1 MPSVNSYTDKPQ
13 PIDKPQFKT
22 KLVRMVQQCWNHP
35 SIIMWVV
42 FNESQGQHDTEAL
55 VAEVKALDPSRL
67 GQQRQWRY
75 R

>member
-1 MPSVNSYTDKPQ
+1 
-13 PIDKPQFKT
+13 
-22 KLVRMVQQCWNHP
+22 
-35 SIIMWVV
+35 MWVV